1 MNRGD
6 APCGLSNSSDSA
18 CATAAAAALAA
29 SLCAA
34 TSAAVLHSS
43 SRTYT
48 SSCCGKAEGACK
60 MRLQSTNAASCKAMH
75 VLLEHSCV
83 HHRAP

>member
-34 TSAAVLHSS
+34 TSAAVCMHAANAHKQSLWT
-43 SRTYT
+43 SRKTLV
-48 SSCCGKAEGACK
+48 
-60 MRLQSTNAASCKAMH
+60 R
-75 VLLEHSCV
+75 
-83 HHRAP
+83 